1 MNVVP
6 QSTSTRSLWKG
17 IGQAK
22 IFERGNYVKGGFKG
36 LVRVKR
42 TIAKPTRGSGI
53 AFIVEMEVVTTNVPE
68 KHPVGTK
75 VTWFQKMI
83 DLDIAFPAIKAWA
96 AACVGLG
103 IHQKV
108 QIEQTLGGEVLEE
121 LMAHATDNEDNNEFI
136 NILLGL
142 ETTDVKTKTG
152 GDFTRY
158 DFSPVD
164 QNAA

>member
-17 IGQAK
+17 IGQAR
-22 IFERGNYVKGGFKG
+22 IFERGNYVTGGFNG

-42 TIAKPTRGSGI
+42 TIAKATRGSGL
-53 AFIVEMEVVTTNVPE
+53 AFIVEMEVVTTNIPNI
-68 KHPVGTK
+68 HPVGAK
-75 VTWFQKMI
+75 VTWFQKMV
-83 DLDIAFPAIKAWA
+83 DLDIAYPAIKAWA

-103 IHQKV
+103 IQQKA
-108 QIEQTLGGEVLEE
+108 QIEEAFAGEVLEE
-121 LMAHATDNEDNNEFI
+121 LMTYATDHEDSNEFV
-136 NILLGL
+136 NILLHL
-142 ETTDVKTKTG
+142 ETVMVKTKAG